1 MFHWGSPGISRY
13 ELEGIPREEESAPG
27 SGVLP
32 ATECRTK
39 TMALT
44 RAG

>member
-1 MFHWGSPGISRY
+1 MSRY
-13 ELEGIPREEESAPG
+13 ELEGMLLEDESAPG

-32 ATECRTK
+32 ATECRTR